1 MTKFGVICLL
11 AGIALLLFYLHVFTY
26 ERQFFS
32 EQHTNKMLW
41 ALILLNTLADLCAAW
56 AGAPLAVLYLLAFG
70 LFVNEFIFIFHRG
83 IIHSFLVGGIFIYTL
98 LCLHGVIIPLMAL
111 LFGMNMYMLVRDPYL
126 YGLSIF
132 WALAVCDAILLVF
145 RKLVTVER
153 LKMLLRCRSQAR
165 LVCTSMCLLLAYLL
179 LETYIYYYNFPQIW
193 TSLFHMLTSLVA
205 QASLYVVLWYSI
217 DISSYIEYELKT
229 RQVEKQLQRQVVHYQ
244 QYTKYISSLRA
255 FKHDYKRMAETA
267 RHLVDIGSQEKAL
280 RLLSQMNEEM
290 ERSLRYVQYSN
301 HVVVDAILQE
311 CANRCK
317 EKDFSFSAVVNLPE
331 SLGLSDL
338 ELCRIFGN
346 LVDNAYEACEQV
358 REGKRFIRIES
369 GVSGDWVTVKL
380 SNSFAGTI
388 QLADGLPVTRKSDQP
403 EHGIGLA
410 STKQIVESTGGFLQI
425 NVDSD
430 RHVFVVNLH
439 LCI

>member
-1 MTKFGVICLL
+1 ML
-11 AGIALLLFYLHVFTY
+11 AGVALVIFYVFIFTY
-26 ERQFFS
+26 ERRLFL
-32 EQHTNKMLW
+32 EQHKSRTFLW
-41 ALILLNTLADLCAAW
+41 LVLFNVLANLGAAW
-56 AGAPLAVLYLLAFG
+56 LGVPLAVLYLLAFG
-70 LFVNEFIFIFHRG
+70 LFVSEFIFIFRRG
-83 IIHSFLVGGIFIYTL
+83 VIHSFLVGGIFIYTL

-111 LFGMNMYMLVRDPYL
+111 LFGMNMYTLVRDPYL
-126 YGLSIF
+126 YALSIF
-132 WALAVCDAILLVF
+132 WALTVCDAALLLF

-153 LKMLLRCRSQAR
+153 LTMLLRCRSQAR

-193 TSLFHMLTSLVA
+193 TSIFHMLTSLVA

-290 ERSLRYVQYSN
+290 ERSLQYVQYSN

-317 EKDFSFSAVVNLPE
+317 EKGFSFSAVVNLPE
-331 SLGLSDL
+331 SLGLNDL

-358 REGKRFIRIES
+358 QEGKRFIRIES
-369 GVSGDWVTVKL
+369 GISGDWVTVKL
-380 SNSFAGTI
+380 SNSFAGPI
-388 QLADGLPVTRKSDQP
+388 QMTDGIPKTRKSDQP
-403 EHGIGLA
+403 EHGIGLVSA
-410 STKQIVESTGGFLQI
+410 KQIVESTGGFLQI
-425 NVDSD
+425 DIDSD
-430 RHVFVVNLH
+430 RRIFVVNLH
-439 LCI
+439 LCVS

>member
-1 MTKFGVICLL
+1 MTQFGVICLL
-11 AGIALLLFYLHVFTY
+11 AVAALLIFYVLVFTY
-26 ERQFFS
+26 ERRLFS
-32 EQHTNKMLW
+32 EQHKSKSFL
-41 ALILLNTLADLCAAW
+41 ALILFNVLVDIVALSVS
-56 AGAPLAVLYLLAFG
+56 APLAILYLLAFG
-70 LFVNEFIFIFHRG
+70 LFVSEFIFIFHRG
-83 IIHSFLVGGIFIYTL
+83 VIHSFLVGGIFIYTL

-111 LFGMNMYMLVRDPYL
+111 LLGMNMYTLVRDPCL

-132 WALAVCDAILLVF
+132 WALTVCDAALLVF

-153 LKMLLRCRSQAR
+153 LTMLLRCRSQAR

-179 LETYIYYYNFPQIW
+179 LETYIYYYDFPQIW

-267 RHLVDIGSQEKAL
+267 RHLVDIGAQEKAL

-290 ERSLRYVQYSN
+290 ERSLQYVQYSN

-317 EKDFSFSAVVNLPE
+317 EKGISFSAVVNLPE

-346 LVDNAYEACEQV
+346 LVDNAFEACEQV
-358 REGKRFIRIES
+358 QEGQRFIRIES
-369 GVSGDWVTVKL
+369 GVNGDWVTVKL

-388 QLADGLPVTRKSDQP
+388 LMADGLPVTRKSDQP
-403 EHGIGLA
+403 EHGIGLVSA
-410 STKQIVESTGGFLQI
+410 KQIVESTGGFLQI
-425 NVDSD
+425 DVDSD
-430 RHVFVVNLH
+430 RHIFVVNLH
-439 LCI
+439 LCN